1 MSGLEELWFSKGDI
15 SQSELAQGDIVLLN
29 NEELLA
35 IPMGAYFVSNP
46 ACDLAQEKSD
56 FINLV
61 GSGDLRSAIKDILSD
76 LNLTDD
82 SFSNPMIKKTF
93 EKCKTRLMSQINGK
107 IGHRWFFVPANNVN
121 RLPLTVFD
129 CQQIYTLP
137 IGKIDEI
144 RNLRVARMNSPFK
157 EQLVTRLYSYLT
169 RVGTDDNFKSD
180 YCDLILE
187 ASGIKLDLTGVDS
200 KQVKL
205 FSSSNISYY

>member
-1 MSGLEELWFSKGDI
+1 
-15 SQSELAQGDIVLLN
+15 
-29 NEELLA
+29 
-35 IPMGAYFVSNP
+35 
-46 ACDLAQEKSD
+46 
-56 FINLV
+56 
-61 GSGDLRSAIKDILSD
+61 
-76 LNLTDD
+76 
-82 SFSNPMIKKTF
+82 
-93 EKCKTRLMSQINGK
+93 MSQINGK
-107 IGHRWFFVPANNVN
+107 IGHRWFFAPANNVN

-137 IGKIDEI
+137 IHKLDEI

-169 RVGTDDNFKSD
+169 RVGTDDSFKSD

-205 FSSSNISYY
+205 FSRSDVNYY